1 MTQCCEQEEF
11 KREEKKAVATIERLT
26 ICGSEPK
33 TCKSDK
39 IGEAKRV
46 ERRRKEGKRREE
58 KGETANHLRAA
69 DTRLLAFDS
78 YTTRGTYCTYLT
90 KVLIKVLTKVPTN
103 KAGTK
108 EKEKR
113 ERK

>member
-1 MTQCCEQEEF
+1 MTHCCEQEEF
-11 KREEKKAVATIERLT
+11 KREEKEAVATIERLT

-39 IGEAKRV
+39 IGEAERV
-46 ERRRKEGKRREE
+46 GRRRKEGKRREE
-58 KGETANHLRAA
+58 KEETANHLRAA

-90 KVLIKVLTKVPTN
+90 QVLTKVPTN

-108 EKEKR
+108 EKENR